1 MMIWTRMA
9 MEKVI
14 GMVGY
19 FIYLKNEAK
28 RTFANKLNLSCGSKR
43 EVKGDPKDLV
53 LAREVLY

>member
-1 MMIWTRMA
+1 MA

-19 FIYLKNEAK
+19 FIHLKNEAK

-43 EVKGDPKDLV
+43 EVKEDPKDLV

>member
-1 MMIWTRMA
+1 MA